1 VIIVKAKLQETD
13 PVYYQQ
19 RKVLKNKVCLVE
31 HIVAGNISADF
42 ELKNGHRILALP
54 FSYPILVG
62 F

>member
-31 HIVAGNISADF
+31 HIVAGNISVDF
-42 ELKNGHRILALP
+42 ELKNGHRILDLP